1 MGVGEE
7 DRLPRVRSKPHDV
20 VSGRVAKG
28 RNETHAGQEL
38 RGNVLLQLHRVTTSR
53 RVADAQPESAH
64 ERFPI
69 PFSRRGSPDKE
80 RGYRRRFQLWDSFF
94 DAAPA
99 RSTGNSSPSAC
110 LVSLPGRHRDTVSGG
125 RQISSDV
132 PLEFPRFQ
140 SATRCA
146 RLALPVRPKDDG
158 EEVLDLGFLDHSV
171 DSADRA
177 ANLSSDSRDGEAGC
191 SESGDP
197 GMPLSLGAN
206 DCLGPRSRATR
217 FAGHLLAKPK
227 APGASGAFV
236 ILLHSSRPYIDG

>member
-7 DRLPRVRSKPHDV
+7 DRLPRVRSKPHDA

-28 RNETHAGQEL
+28 RNETHAGHEL

-80 RGYRRRFQLWDSFF
+80 RGYRRRFQLWDSFL
-94 DAAPA
+94 
-99 RSTGNSSPSAC
+99 T
-110 LVSLPGRHRDTVSGG
+110 LLLPGRLVIRHPPPAWSPFPADIEIRSRAAG
-125 RQISSDV
+125 RSRPTY

-140 SATRCA
+140 SDTRCA
-146 RLALPVRPKDDG
+146 RLAFPVRPKDDG

-206 DCLGPRSRATR
+206 DCSGPRSRATR
-217 FAGHLLAKPK
+217 FAGNLLAKPK

>member
-1 MGVGEE
+1 MG
-7 DRLPRVRSKPHDV
+7 L
-20 VSGRVAKG
+20 
-28 RNETHAGQEL
+28 
-38 RGNVLLQLHRVTTSR
+38 
-53 RVADAQPESAH
+53 
-64 ERFPI
+64 I
-69 PFSRRGSPDKE
+69 
-80 RGYRRRFQLWDSFF
+80 F

-99 RSTGNSSPSAC
+99 RSSGNSSPSAW
-110 LVSLPGRHRDTVSGG
+110 SPFPADIEIRSQAAGRSRPTY
-125 RQISSDV
+125 

-140 SATRCA
+140 SDTRCA

-171 DSADRA
+171 DSADQA

-227 APGASGAFV
+227 APGASRAFV

>member
-1 MGVGEE
+1 MVGLGLALARDRMGVGGATAENAGGVTTSIARTTTPPTTRRFDPGPHRLVRDRGGHRYTFGTLRLRAGKQARMGVGEE
-7 DRLPRVRSKPHDV
+7 DRLPRVRSKPHDA

-28 RNETHAGQEL
+28 GRNETHAGHEL
-38 RGNVLLQLHRVTTSR
+38 RGKVLLQLHRVTTSR

-132 PLEFPRFQ
+132 PP
-140 SATRCA
+140 
-146 RLALPVRPKDDG
+146 
-158 EEVLDLGFLDHSV
+158 
-171 DSADRA
+171 
-177 ANLSSDSRDGEAGC
+177 
-191 SESGDP
+191 
-197 GMPLSLGAN
+197 
-206 DCLGPRSRATR
+206 
-217 FAGHLLAKPK
+217 
-227 APGASGAFV
+227 
-236 ILLHSSRPYIDG
+236 